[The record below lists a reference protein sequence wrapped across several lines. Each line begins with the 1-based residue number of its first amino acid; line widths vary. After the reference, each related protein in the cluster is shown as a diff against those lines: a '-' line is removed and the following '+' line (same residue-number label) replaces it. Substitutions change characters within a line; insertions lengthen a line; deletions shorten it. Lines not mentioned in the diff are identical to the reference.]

1 LPGQAPIRARPA
13 NYLVSLATGVRGVHR
28 EITRNTYTQSPTCG
42 GGGGYVKFGAV
53 LVNGP
58 LKITVLITNF
68 QSLTKSVHFG
78 LLLSEISFCS
88 PWSNDQR
95 SEEGTCHS
103 LDVSDTPNI
112 TIVINSDTTVK
123 PDLINKPTHTRQIR
137 TQSPLKGKPT

>member
-58 LKITVLITNF
+58 LKITVLFTNF
-68 QSLTKSVHFG
+68 QKKKKKKKKFAVRSCAIPSPSRLRLQLRR
-78 LLLSEISFCS
+78 LLL
-88 PWSNDQR
+88 
-95 SEEGTCHS
+95 HS
-103 LDVSDTPNI
+103 LLF
-112 TIVINSDTTVK
+112 K
-123 PDLINKPTHTRQIR
+123 
-137 TQSPLKGKPT
+137 